1 MPRKARIDAPGAF
14 HHIIS
19 RGIERRRIFEDT
31 KDRQRFVERLGTILK
46 ETSTSCYGWALLS
59 NHFHL
64 LLRTGKAPI
73 AHVMRRLLTGY
84 VVTFNRRH
92 KRSGQL
98 FQNRYKSILCQENR
112 YLLELIRY
120 VHLNPFRAKLVKT
133 LGQLDRYRYCGH
145 SLLMGYGE
153 NDWQDVDWVLK
164 LYGKRVS
171 SARRNYRSFVEKGI
185 AQGKRPDLIGGG
197 LIRSSGGWAAFKAKS
212 KDRVHLK
219 GDERILG
226 DSDFVKMVLE
236 TAQEE
241 MERRCRL
248 EAGGYD
254 LDKVVDRVS
263 QLLDIEPEEILS
275 TGKQPLR
282 VKAKSLV
289 CYWAV
294 KELGLV
300 GTEVGNVLGLTQP
313 AVSKAVQR
321 GERIVKENRL
331 NFEGNKNVIIS

>member
-19 RGIERRRIFEDT
+19 RGIERRRIFEDA
-31 KDRQRFVERLGTILK
+31 KDRERFVERLGLILK
-46 ETSTSCYGWALLS
+46 ESATICYGWALLS

-64 LLRTGKAPI
+64 LLRTGTAPI

-112 YLLELIRY
+112 YLLELVRY
-120 VHLNPFRAKLVKT
+120 VHLNPLRAKVVKT
-133 LGQLDRYRYCGH
+133 LDQLDRYRYCGH
-145 SLLMGYGE
+145 STLMGYSE
-153 NDWQDVDWVLK
+153 NGWQDAEWVLK
-164 LYGKRVS
+164 LFGKRIS
-171 SARRNYRSFVEKGI
+171 SARRHYRSFMEKGI

-197 LIRSSGGWAAFKAKS
+197 LIRSCGGWAAFKAKS
-212 KDRVHLK
+212 QDRVHLK

-226 DSDFVKMVLE
+226 DSDFVKMVLD
-236 TAQEE
+236 TAQEGK
-241 MERRCRL
+241 ERRYRL
-248 EAGGYD
+248 EAEGYD
-254 LDKVVDRVS
+254 LNKVVGRVS
-263 QLLDIEPEEILS
+263 QLLDIKPEEILS

-282 VKAKSLV
+282 VKARSIV

-294 KELGLV
+294 KELGLA
-300 GTEVGNVLGLTQP
+300 GTEVGNLLGLTQP

-321 GERIVKENRL
+321 GERIAKENQL
-331 NFEGNKNVIIS
+331 KLES